1 MSNWIDFD
9 MLMSEI
15 GLWRD
20 NAQRGILYYKE
31 NNKPMKTSPSEYTQ
45 HEFVDRLLYENEVGK
60 EIILMCLENWCN
72 DFKFSTD
79 ELKEFDEFKNEKKEK

>member
-1 MSNWIDFD
+1 MGNWIDFD

-15 GLWRD
+15 DLWRS
-20 NAQRGILYYKE
+20 NTQREILYYKE

-60 EIILMCLENWCN
+60 EIILMCLQNWCN
-72 DFKFSTD
+72 DFKFSTE
-79 ELKEFDEFKNEKKEK
+79 ELKEFDEFKTKENE

>member
-1 MSNWIDFD
+1 MGNWIDFD

-15 GLWRD
+15 DLWRS
-20 NAQRGILYYKE
+20 NTQREILYYKE

-60 EIILMCLENWCN
+60 EIILMCLQNWCN
-72 DFKFSTD
+72 DFKFSTE
-79 ELKEFDEFKNEKKEK
+79 ELKQMEEFKDNEK